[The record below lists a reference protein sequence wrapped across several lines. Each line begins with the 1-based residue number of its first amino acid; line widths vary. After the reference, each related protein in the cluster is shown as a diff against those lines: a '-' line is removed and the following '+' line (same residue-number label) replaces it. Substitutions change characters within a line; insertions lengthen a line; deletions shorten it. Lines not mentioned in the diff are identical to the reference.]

1 MLSFSAFPA
10 ADPEPGTAEP
20 AESPPGPPLSGRASE
35 ALSGHVGHERNQE
48 VNPLGKATESSR

>member
-20 AESPPGPPLSGRASE
+20 AESPTGTPLSGRVSE
-35 ALSGHVGHERNQE
+35 ALSGHGGHERKQQ
-48 VNPLGKATESSR
+48 VIPLGKATESST